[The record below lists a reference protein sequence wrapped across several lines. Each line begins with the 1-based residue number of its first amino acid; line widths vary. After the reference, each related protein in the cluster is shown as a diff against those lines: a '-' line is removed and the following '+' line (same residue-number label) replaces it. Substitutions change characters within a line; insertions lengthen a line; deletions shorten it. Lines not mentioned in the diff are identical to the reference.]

1 MTIGDALFDA
11 EQDINH
17 HLETDTLDEGAVQ
30 EIRRV
35 LTEMQVLRRRLD
47 KAGTDAEVAGD
58 WIQTETARPAVRR
71 AWLHAANIGRIVLAL
86 AEHDAGDWGDCSI
99 NDPVVS
105 IIDRG
110 EPAHVLLQAL
120 ADMREETAASI
131 CQTL

>member
-1 MTIGDALFDA
+1 MTIADALFDA

-17 HLETDTLDEGAVQ
+17 HLETDTLDEGGVQ

-35 LTEMQVLRRRLD
+35 LAEMQVLRRRLD
-47 KAGTDAEVAGD
+47 KAV
-58 WIQTETARPAVRR
+58 QTETPRLAVRR

-120 ADMREETAASI
+120 ADMSEETAAGI
-131 CQTL
+131 CKQL